1 MYFSLFK
8 SNYVP
13 KFFTYYQY
21 KNIFKKT
28 KQKLQDTVKRKKNQL
43 YANNPGFTITVIQNK
58 KKHTQIWQVYFHRYN
73 TLHKRHTLSCYAPCF
88 GMSNM
93 R

>member
-8 SNYVP
+8 TNYVP

-43 YANNPGFTITVIQNK
+43 YANDPGFT
-58 KKHTQIWQVYFHRYN
+58 TQSSKIRRNTHKFGRYIF
-73 TLHKRHTLSCYAPCF
+73 TGTIHCIKDTP
-88 GMSNM
+88 
-93 R
+93 